1 MRAKNEFRNIADTYD
16 TKLIL
21 ERVVDGK
28 LMCPEA
34 CCGAPVVE
42 CTCGE
47 DCPHCNCFMIHK
59 AMKDKDFTDKL
70 LKENLR
76 QHGFFKKGIGS
87 AVKEIFDIPKDEPK
101 EDEEK
106 RLRATNVQQ
115 MQIIDNDVKN
125 LKISPEE
132 AIKRSG
138 VDPAYHKD
146 LLRRY
151 KKWAEREA
159 SFKDIKPASWFK
171 TPEVKEPSLHEIL
184 GLEDEEEIDIG
195 TMVKFWRDGP
205 MFGEVVDVDVEQGFA
220 VVETG
225 LGHMRVGPSEKW
237 VVELGELTKA
247 IRRKP
252 RSTQTRFPETRPG
265 RPGFRPAEDNEEIE
279 YENPATRRKE
289 AQRAANE
296 RAHKK
301 WQDPEYWKEF
311 GVKGLG
317 LDTPKEDN
325 EEPKRGI
332 TGYQHTDALA
342 QAAFAK
348 KDKVDIDEIDLNR
361 WREYPAEDVMKA
373 VYRRYG
379 KELPSVDSYDW
390 AITWD
395 KKVRPWLKEN
405 EGNL

>member
-159 SFKDIKPASWFK
+159 SFKDIKPASWYK
-171 TPEVKEPSLHEIL
+171 TPEVKEPSLREIL
-184 GLEDEEEIDIG
+184 GLEDEEFNPRRDAPEHKEGDPHPATRAAEEIIG

-225 LGHMRVGPSEKW
+225 SGHMRVGPSEKW

-247 IRRKP
+247 TPRKP

-265 RPGFRPAEDNEEIE
+265 RPGYRPAEDNEDSIIPEDERDEPI
-279 YENPATRRKE
+279 RK
-289 AQRAANE
+289 R
-296 RAHKK
+296 
-301 WQDPEYWKEF
+301 P
-311 GVKGLG
+311 
-317 LDTPKEDN
+317 EDN

-379 KELPSVDSYDW
+379 RELPSVDSYDW
-390 AITWD
+390 AISWD
-395 KKVRPWLKEN
+395 KKIRPWLKEH

>member
-1 MRAKNEFRNIADTYD
+1 MRAKNEFRLISEAYD
-16 TKLIL
+16 IKLL
-21 ERVVDGK
+21 AEKAVDGT
-28 LMCPEA
+28 LMCSKD
-34 CCGAPVVE
+34 CCGSPVME
-42 CTCGE
+42 CKCGD
-47 DCPHCNCFMIHK
+47 DCPHCNCFMIQK
-59 AMKDKDFTDKL
+59 
-70 LKENLR
+70 
-76 QHGFFKKGIGS
+76 
-87 AVKEIFDIPKDEPK
+87 AVKEYGLKSPLLE
-101 EDEEK
+101 
-106 RLRATNVQQ
+106 AN
-115 MQIIDNDVKN
+115 DNDTVVVTRN
-125 LKISPEE
+125 YSADDPNSTHNTRIS
-132 AIKRSG
+132 K
-138 VDPAYHKD
+138 KD
-146 LLRRY
+146 LEKFKKMGY
-151 KKWAEREA
+151 K
-159 SFKDIKPASWFK
+159 IKS
-171 TPEVKEPSLHEIL
+171 
-184 GLEDEEEIDIG
+184 EDG
-195 TMVKFWRDGP
+195 
-205 MFGEVVDVDVEQGFA
+205 
-220 VVETG
+220 
-225 LGHMRVGPSEKW
+225 
-237 VVELGELTKA
+237 
-247 IRRKP
+247 
-252 RSTQTRFPETRPG
+252 
-265 RPGFRPAEDNEEIE
+265 EEIE

-348 KDKVDIDEIDLNR
+348 KDKVDIDEIDLNK

-395 KKVRPWLKEN
+395 KKVRPWLKEH

>member
-1 MRAKNEFRNIADTYD
+1 MRAKNEFKFIAEAYD

-28 LMCPEA
+28 LMCPKA

-42 CTCGE
+42 CTCGP

-59 AMKDKDFTDKL
+59 AMKEKGFTNKL
-70 LKENLR
+70 LKE
-76 QHGFFKKGIGS
+76 GI
-87 AVKEIFDIPKDEPK
+87 VPEDERDEPIR
-101 EDEEK
+101 K
-106 RLRATNVQQ
+106 R
-115 MQIIDNDVKN
+115 
-125 LKISPEE
+125 P
-132 AIKRSG
+132 
-138 VDPAYHKD
+138 
-146 LLRRY
+146 
-151 KKWAEREA
+151 
-159 SFKDIKPASWFK
+159 
-171 TPEVKEPSLHEIL
+171 
-184 GLEDEEEIDIG
+184 
-195 TMVKFWRDGP
+195 
-205 MFGEVVDVDVEQGFA
+205 
-220 VVETG
+220 
-225 LGHMRVGPSEKW
+225 
-237 VVELGELTKA
+237 
-247 IRRKP
+247 
-252 RSTQTRFPETRPG
+252 
-265 RPGFRPAEDNEEIE
+265 
-279 YENPATRRKE
+279 
-289 AQRAANE
+289 
-296 RAHKK
+296 
-301 WQDPEYWKEF
+301 
-311 GVKGLG
+311 
-317 LDTPKEDN
+317 EDN